1 MHPLNQIYN
10 LKNIFKT
17 KGKEYLISLYL
28 LLFLLTLFYFFL
40 DCIQL
45 YYYNDVYYIQTYD
58 NKTQRR
64 LHMKKLSLSTKIFI
78 ALVLGIILGILINTF
93 APLVPVLDYFI
104 KPIGTIFLNLMK
116 MTIVPLI
123 LTTLITSITSVG
135 DMTRLGFLGKK
146 TLLYYAFTTLSAAL
160 IAMTLATLF
169 KPGVGVTLTNTAF
182 ETQQQTNLM
191 SLLVDI
197 VPTNPFKSLME
208 GNTLQIIF
216 FAAFVGFGINRVG
229 KSADN
234 VKHLFASFADVMYK
248 IIEMIMKIA
257 PFAVFALIADVVATN
272 GWDVLLSLFKL
283 VMVISLASLIQCLV
297 IYTGSVKL
305 FANVSPIKFIKAA
318 LPAQLFAFSTASSAA
333 TLPISM
339 EAAQEKLGISKTVS
353 NFVLNLG
360 STINMDG
367 GAIYQAACAVFI
379 SQIYG
384 IELSFTQLIILLIT
398 ASLASV
404 GAAAIPGTVIVMM
417 TMVLSAVGLPL
428 EAIALI
434 AGVDRIL
441 DMITTSVNVT
451 GDISACVFV
460 SACEENKVITE
471 SEIMD
476 VA

>member
-1 MHPLNQIYN
+1 
-10 LKNIFKT
+10 
-17 KGKEYLISLYL
+17 
-28 LLFLLTLFYFFL
+28 
-40 DCIQL
+40 
-45 YYYNDVYYIQTYD
+45 
-58 NKTQRR
+58 
-64 LHMKKLSLSTKIFI
+64 MKKLTLSTKIFI
-78 ALVLGIILGILINTF
+78 ALILGIALGIAINLFSLT
-93 APLVPVLDYFI
+93 AILNYFI
-104 KPIGTIFLNLMK
+104 KPVGTIFLNLMK

-135 DMTRLGFLGKK
+135 DMTKLGFLGKK
-146 TLLYYAFTTLSAAL
+146 TLLYYAFTTFSAAL
-160 IAMTLATLF
+160 IAMLLASIL
-169 KPGVGVTLTNTAF
+169 KPGAGVTLTYTAF
-182 ETQQQTNLM
+182 EAPAQADLI

-216 FAAFVGFGINRVG
+216 FGAFVGFGINMVG
-229 KSADN
+229 EKATN
-234 VKHLFASFADVMYK
+234 VKHFFSSFAEVMYK

-272 GWDVLLSLFKL
+272 GWDVL
-283 VMVISLASLIQCLV
+283 ISLAKLVLVITLASIIQCTF
-297 IYTGSVKL
+297 IYGSSVKL
-305 FANVSPIKFIKAA
+305 FADLNPLQFIKSAM
-318 LPAQLFAFSTASSAA
+318 PAQLFAFSTASSAA

-339 EAAQEKLGISKTVS
+339 DCVQNKLGISKTVS

-360 STINMDG
+360 STVNMDG

-379 SQIYG
+379 AQIYNV
-384 IELSFTQLIILLIT
+384 ELSLTQLVIILIT

-441 DMITTSVNVT
+441 DMITTSVNVA

-460 SACEENKVITE
+460 SACEENQSLPNTDTL
-471 SEIMD
+471 S
-476 VA
+476 A